1 MSSTMEAAEDRPS
14 QLRIYL
20 VVLAVSTIYL
30 STGMVTGWSSPVLPK
45 LTLTVQEQG
54 LVTSLAFFEAAPG
67 PFVTTFCLDTI
78 GRKGTLFT
86 ILSFYLASW
95 TILLI
100 SQSVYVIYIGRLF
113 AGLGISGSISAV
125 PVYISEVA
133 LPEIRGRLGAA
144 STMMMSLGGLLMYLV
159 GPSVSYTTISIFGM
173 SLSLLSLV
181 IFFVPESPFHHINKG
196 RKKEAKITL
205 QKLRGYS
212 TQEKLEEELEEII
225 KTITQKEENA
235 IGWLEGL
242 KRRAALKGIGLGIF
256 LSSMTYLSGL
266 VVQWAYAQTI
276 FTSFELSFPA
286 SYIGV
291 LNTFSNILFSFIPV
305 LLVNKCIGMK
315 GGIVIS
321 AFGCGLTCIFLG
333 VYFYVIKAGYDLY
346 DYSYLAIV
354 LSVANTVSHSFG
366 LGSLVYTMEA
376 ELMPTSVKGIGMGIV
391 VCSGSLIGFG
401 VLQMFPI
408 IASAYGYSTDFFGLG
423 IIMLVFAT
431 LGIFI
436 LPDTTGKTL
445 QEIEELLS

>member
-1 MSSTMEAAEDRPS
+1 MSSTMEAQEDRPS

-20 VVLAVSTIYL
+20 IVLAVSTIYL
-30 STGMVTGWSSPVLPK
+30 STGMVGGWSSPVLPK
-45 LTLTVQEQG
+45 LDLTVHEQG
-54 LVTSLAFFEAAPG
+54 LVTSIAFFGAAPG

-78 GRKGTLFT
+78 GRKGTLF
-86 ILSFYLASW
+86 IISSFFLASW
-95 TILLI
+95 IILLI
-100 SQSVYVIYIGRLF
+100 SQNVYVIYIARLL
-113 AGLGISGSISAV
+113 AGLGIGGSISGI

-133 LPEIRGRLGAA
+133 LAEIRGRLGAV
-144 STMMMSLGGLLMYLV
+144 STMMMSLGALIMYLV

-173 SLSLLSLV
+173 ALALLAFV

-196 RKKEAKITL
+196 RKKEAEMAL

-225 KTITQKEENA
+225 KTNTQKEENA

-242 KRRAALKGIGLGIF
+242 KRKAALKGIGLGIF

-266 VVQWAYAQTI
+266 VVQSAYAQI
-276 FTSFELSFPA
+276 IYTSFKLSFSA

-291 LNTFSNILFSFIPV
+291 VITIASISFSFLPA

-315 GGIVIS
+315 SGIVIS
-321 AFGCGLTCIFLG
+321 AFGCGLSCVFLG
-333 VYFYVIKAGYDLY
+333 VYFYFIRAGYDLY
-346 DYSYLAIV
+346 DYSYISIV

-366 LGSLVYTMEA
+366 LGGLVYTLEA
-376 ELMPTSVKGIGMGIV
+376 ELLPMSVKGIGMGIV

-408 IASAYGYSTDFFGLG
+408 IASAYGYSADFFGLG